1 VGGRGDHAGALLVS
15 RYVPAGRSVTARYDH
30 YSLLR
35 TVEDLFGL
43 GHLGHAADKG
53 TKPLGGDVFTTSG
66 QAASASRSTTSVDQP
81 KSRAPCPCPVRGS

>member
-15 RYVPAGRSVTARYDH
+15 RYVSAGRTVRTRYDH

-53 TKPLGGDVFTTSG
+53 TKALGTDVFAKSG
-66 QAASASRSTTSVDQP
+66 
-81 KSRAPCPCPVRGS
+81 